1 MAMIG
6 RVLREPL
13 LYFLGAGALL
23 FWLTGASS
31 GASDS
36 HDIVVTAAERQR
48 LQDQWT
54 AQVGRAPSTAELA
67 RLVDDW
73 TREEIYYREALALGL
88 DDGDVIIRRRLV
100 QKLEFLTQDMAA
112 TAEPTL
118 AELTGHYEIHADRY
132 REPERFSFV
141 HRYFSSQRPDAET
154 AAHAAAADD
163 GAEGD
168 PFILQRTYAARSE
181 AEIAELFGKEFAAA
195 ITALPTGV
203 WSGPVRSAYGWHA
216 VRVDTRIPA
225 RLPPLEEI
233 RERVGR
239 DLQQARRDAANAAFY
254 AALRARYRIVES

>member
-1 MAMIG
+1 MIG

-23 FWLTGASS
+23 FWLTGATS
-31 GASDS
+31 GVSD
-36 HDIVVTAAERQR
+36 DREIVVTAAERQR

-54 AQVGRAPSTAELA
+54 AQVGREPGADELA
-67 RLVDDW
+67 RLIDDW
-73 TREEIYYREALALGL
+73 IREEIYYREALALGL

-118 AELTGHYEIHADRY
+118 AELTRHYETHADRY

-141 HRYFSSQRPDAET
+141 HRYFSSQRPDAE
-154 AAHAAAADD
+154 AAARAAAAED
-163 GAEGD
+163 GAQGD
-168 PFILQRTYAARSE
+168 PFILQRAYAARSQ
-181 AEIAELFGKEFAAA
+181 AEIAELFGREFASEIAGLA
-195 ITALPTGV
+195 VGV

-216 VRVDTRIPA
+216 VRIDSRVPA

-239 DLQQARRDAANAAFY
+239 DLQQTRRDAANAAFY
-254 AALRARYRIVES
+254 EALRARYRIVES